1 MKPQYNTT
9 FVQMKQTDILIITIQ
24 ANFNFHIMIKINKF
38 NEKLYTCKCENGT
51 SSTDKKG

>member
-51 SSTDKKG
+51 SSTD